1 MRFLFRCLLAVSTV
15 CIAAAAFAGAP
26 VSPADVS
33 DPVTWG
39 TATRV
44 TRLHHLWFADQP
56 DVAGF
61 EAARAAGVR
70 VVINLRP
77 PSELDWDEK
86 AAVEKLGMAYYNVPV
101 SGPRFERDVFGH
113 IEELVEANEDVP
125 ILLHCSTS
133 NRVGGWLA
141 THLVR
146 EHNMTVDAALAV
158 GRRAGITKE
167 EVADRVREY
176 VQKHKEGET
185 K

>member
-33 DPVTWG
+33 DPVTWSNTFTMEAWEADE
-39 TATRV
+39 TAT
-44 TRLHHLWFADQP
+44 
-56 DVAGF
+56 
-61 EAARAAGVR
+61 
-70 VVINLRP
+70 
-77 PSELDWDEK
+77 
-86 AAVEKLGMAYYNVPV
+86 VEKRGVAYYNVPV

-146 EHNMTVDAALAV
+146 EHSMTIDAALAV